1 MWALNSKLTS
11 PKHSFGIYS
20 YNEKSASR
28 KKLGGVGGALKPA
41 KAAKALP
48 VDNISR
54 IANKVDNMTIEN
66 EKSENKNEDI
76 NLKKICSRITDKM
89 DFMSIGNTNRKDDEN
104 KNEEFFEKVSSRTPS
119 LSLFNSNREFFFKHY
134 LFRISYFAGF
144 FEFGKLF
151 FFRTIFFRRTG

>member
-1 MWALNSKLTS
+1 MDSYFFIFRKQYELWALNSKLTS

-66 EKSENKNEDI
+66 E
-76 NLKKICSRITDKM
+76 
-89 DFMSIGNTNRKDDEN
+89 IGRAH
-104 KNEEFFEKVSSRTPS
+104 V
-119 LSLFNSNREFFFKHY
+119 
-134 LFRISYFAGF
+134 
-144 FEFGKLF
+144 
-151 FFRTIFFRRTG
+151 